1 MATKER
7 RRPLSSHPVSKAG
20 KQVAEDL
27 ADALVTKLTI
37 SGPKGKKKAAPE
49 VISEDDLRISAMRS
63 VNSASQELS
72 NVVRSGWKKSL
83 SNFSKTTLSNA
94 ESSALTAEE
103 NLCVLRR
110 IRLQDMD
117 VERAAVSVLG
127 KLVTLD
133 MVSPNS

>member
-1 MATKER
+1 M
-7 RRPLSSHPVSKAG
+7 SSRSVSKTG

-27 ADALVTKLTI
+27 ANALATKLTI
-37 SGPKGKKKAAPE
+37 SGSKGQRKTAPE
-49 VISEDDLRISAMRS
+49 VVSEDDLRISAMRS

-72 NVVRSGWKKSL
+72 KVVRSGWNKSL
-83 SNFSKTTLSNA
+83 SNFSTTTLSNA

-110 IRLQDMD
+110 ICPQDMD

-133 MVSPNS
+133 MVSPSS